1 MIDCFFG
8 TNLKWRKK
16 VENDKNM
23 AKNGQNWQK
32 LSNFTYNNCLKNS
45 SKNLVIKFGV
55 CSCFGRNWKW
65 ECFSRY
71 FYVTKIDIFLDIATD
86 FEQFCKCYFCY
97 FFEAIKLKF
106 WQFHSVKKW
115 RENSSFLQKLSKA
128 YQKQIVLVIVKLFFW
143 SNSFWGW
150 GEVARELLVILLWKL
165 VNWKSAFFRPLP
177 G

>member
-1 MIDCFFG
+1 MIECFFG

-97 FFEAIKLKF
+97 FLEAIKLKF

-115 RENSSFLQKLSKA
+115 REKFKFSTKTIKSLSETNCLSNCKTFLLIK
-128 YQKQIVLVIVKLFFW
+128 FFLGLGR
-143 SNSFWGW
+143 SC
-150 GEVARELLVILLWKL
+150 ER
-165 VNWKSAFFRPLP
+165 AFGNPALKV